1 MKHKSQ
7 ENAVFI
13 AIHPPTYRSGGFL
26 AHGVLKMRR
35 SHEGLRGII
44 KDHYLNLPKELEE
57 FNYYYCDGDT
67 GHVIMAIPE
76 CLLEEAEKNTDLDMF
91 ECPFPVKYVLENGYR
106 IYKDHVIC
114 EGKYDMIF
122 GLMIDKKWY
131 EI

>member
-1 MKHKSQ
+1 M
-7 ENAVFI
+7 F
-13 AIHPPTYRSGGFL
+13 
-26 AHGVLKMRR
+26 
-35 SHEGLRGII
+35 
-44 KDHYLNLPKELEE
+44 
-57 FNYYYCDGDT
+57 
-67 GHVIMAIPE
+67 
-76 CLLEEAEKNTDLDMF
+76 LEEAEKNTDLDMF

>member
-1 MKHKSQ
+1 
-7 ENAVFI
+7 
-13 AIHPPTYRSGGFL
+13 
-26 AHGVLKMRR
+26 
-35 SHEGLRGII
+35 
-44 KDHYLNLPKELEE
+44 
-57 FNYYYCDGDT
+57 
-67 GHVIMAIPE
+67 MAIPE

-131 EI
+131 ERACEKNSVN